1 METINK
7 IKESVFSF
15 GLGVGRLVG
24 HVLLFVFTGSPN
36 GVNLDDC
43 LSDDSNGTIPDPWE
57 RYK

>member
-36 GVNLDDC
+36 GVNLDDV
-43 LSDDSNGTIPDPWE
+43 LSDISEDDIPVYWE
-57 RYK
+57 R

>member
-36 GVNLDDC
+36 GVNLDDV
-43 LSDDSNGTIPDPWE
+43 LSDISEDDIPSVWLD
-57 RYK
+57 K

>member
-36 GVNLDDC
+36 GVNLDDV
-43 LSDDSNGTIPDPWE
+43 LSDISDDDIPVYWE
-57 RYK
+57 R

>member
-15 GLGVGRLVG
+15 GRGVGRLVG

-36 GVNLDDC
+36 GVNLDDV
-43 LSDDSNGTIPDPWE
+43 LSDISEDDIPSVWLD
-57 RYK
+57 K

>member
-7 IKESVFSF
+7 IKESVFGF

-36 GVNLDDC
+36 GVNLDDV
-43 LSDDSNGTIPDPWE
+43 LSDISDDDIPVYWE
-57 RYK
+57 R

>member
-7 IKESVFSF
+7 IKESVVSF

-36 GVNLDDC
+36 GVNLDDV
-43 LSDDSNGTIPDPWE
+43 LSDISEDDIPSVWLD
-57 RYK
+57 K

>member
-36 GVNLDDC
+36 GVNLDDV
-43 LSDDSNGTIPDPWE
+43 LSDISEEDIPSIWLD
-57 RYK
+57 K

>member
-36 GVNLDDC
+36 GVNLDDV
-43 LSDDSNGTIPDPWE
+43 LSDISEEDIPSVWLD
-57 RYK
+57 K

>member
-1 METINK
+1 MEIINN

-36 GVNLDDC
+36 GVNLDDV
-43 LSDDSNGTIPDPWE
+43 LSDISEDDIPSVVLD
-57 RYK
+57 K

>member
-7 IKESVFSF
+7 IKESVVSF

-36 GVNLDDC
+36 GVNLDDV
-43 LSDDSNGTIPDPWE
+43 LSDISEEDIPSVWLD
-57 RYK
+57 K